1 MAKVQRKSLG
11 LTGNAE
17 SFIGFGPESAT
28 AVPRLQRPF
37 SRTFRNAPWSL
48 GRTLRVLLPTLAL
61 GLTEL
66 VSRPAHAQT
75 QAQAQAQTQTQ
86 TQEPWARRLARS
98 HYERA
103 LVFERRDDIA
113 QALREYTEALAID
126 STLGEAYL
134 NLGAIRERMGDPRE
148 AELVYSE
155 AVRLSDTRARA
166 LLQRSHLRRQAGL
179 AAQALA
185 DLEASVELDP
195 SPAALRELSHHYVE
209 AHAWS
214 AALATVRRFASLA
227 QTSGDAVA
235 YESARLEVRALRV
248 LAAEVDPSTQRAAR
262 HDWVARALI
271 SIARR

>member
-1 MAKVQRKSLG
+1 MAKVQRKSRG

-37 SRTFRNAPWSL
+37 SRVFRNAPWSL

-61 GLTEL
+61 GLTVL
-66 VSRPAHAQT
+66 VSHPAHA
-75 QAQAQAQTQTQ
+75 QTQ

-214 AALATVRRFASLA
+214 AALATVRRLAYIA

-235 YESARLEVRALRV
+235 YESARLEVRALRI